1 MNKYPICIISKDR
14 ADTCTTHLLFEKYE
28 FNYYY
33 MVEPQDY
40 DAYVKNFGKENVVN
54 IQHNDLGVYNV
65 RNYCIEWSKLKGHKK
80 HWQID
85 DNIQSLFYRP
95 MDTTK
100 GFRARDKIENPT
112 KAILYIEEI
121 ADRCINYGGGCL
133 THDGFTF
140 SKKNDIDVNKMIYC
154 FQLINNE
161 IKTRYQ
167 PRTSEDVDF
176 SANLLKEGW
185 VTMVFNKY
193 SLKKPK
199 SGSMKGGCN
208 SSIDY
213 MNDGRKKMNMTLCNE
228 HPEWFV
234 EYEKNGQ
241 SEVKPSRIW
250 KQFKQ
255 KPLMVS

>member
-14 ADTCTTHLLFEKYE
+14 AETCTTHLLFDEHNIDY
-28 FNYYY
+28 FY

-40 DAYVKNFGKENVVN
+40 QSYVKRFGKDKVVN
-54 IQHNDLGVYNV
+54 IQKDNMGVYYT
-65 RNYCIEWSKLKGHKK
+65 RNFCINWSKLNGHKK

-85 DNIQSLFYRP
+85 DNIQSVFFRP
-95 MDTTK
+95 MDKRK
-100 GFRARDKIENPT
+100 GFRARTKIENPT
-112 KAILYIEEI
+112 KALLEIEEI
-121 ADRCINYGGGCL
+121 ADRCVNYGGGCF
-133 THDGFTF
+133 THDGFAF
-140 SKKNDIDVNKMIYC
+140 SKKNDIDINKMIYC

-161 IKTRYQ
+161 IKARYQ

-176 SANLLKEGW
+176 SVRLLKEGW
-185 VTMVFNKY
+185 VTMVFNKF

-208 SSIDY
+208 SSVDY
-213 MNDGRKKMNMTLCNE
+213 MNNGRKKMNMTLANE
-228 HPEWFV
+228 YPEWFV

-250 KQFKQ
+250 KTFKQ
-255 KPLMVS
+255 IPLMKK